1 MSAYIMVDV
10 TINNSDEYE
19 TYKQLTPASVQAY
32 NGRFIVRGATSETL
46 EGNWQHGRLV
56 ILEFPSVTRA
66 KEWWNSEEY
75 AVAKA
80 IRQKAATTNMIL
92 LEGFEK

>member
-1 MSAYIMVDV
+1 MSAYILVDV
-10 TINNSDEYE
+10 TINNTEEYE
-19 TYKQLTPASVQAY
+19 AYKLLTPAAVAAY
-32 NGRFIVRGATSETL
+32 DGKFIVRGSPAETL
-46 EGNWQHGRLV
+46 EGNWQHGRIV

-66 KEWWNSEEY
+66 KEWWNSDEY

-92 LEGFEK
+92 LEGFY